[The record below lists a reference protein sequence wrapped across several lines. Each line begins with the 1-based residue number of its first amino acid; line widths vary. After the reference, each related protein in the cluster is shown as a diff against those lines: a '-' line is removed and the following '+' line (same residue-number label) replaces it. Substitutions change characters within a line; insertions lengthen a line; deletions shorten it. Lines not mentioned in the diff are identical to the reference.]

1 MLLRLALLASLGSA
15 SAFLPFQNPPWG
27 PSNYD
32 MASSSISMFCNS
44 SGWVPTNVAS
54 AFGIPSTDWSNDKAD
69 WAKSN
74 PMDSEERLLAQSVLI
89 RTASNMSRPFA
100 YRNLVK
106 ALPWFSTQRRKLEDP
121 AYFSWFLP
129 FSGKGD
135 YHVPDCDTTFTPPLC
150 SKLYHDQLQTPAVP
164 SPSNPNPDGACKD
177 HCYCGGVPCGE
188 YLFDWRAANTSINGQ
203 TLLEWVLEEVIGGPT
218 GVDCPDIFGLFIDDF
233 WCSNIINGTGNCN
246 DPVQGPTEIDPHSQ
260 ADMGLSDQDIADI
273 TAGWLQAMTAAQQR
287 ILDAKAYT
295 WSLIPGQDN
304 ANAMPVIVDQGSCA
318 ARLEE
323 ACGPNNRW
331 QTAPLMHGIGMGN
344 GNGTLPTLDADIASF
359 LLMRG
364 PWAFTGAGVWGMSWP
379 TGQTWNAN
387 NTPTPRPPQMA
398 ADYGEPLDPL
408 CSKVSAGVFTRRYSK
423 TTITL
428 DCSTYTATFEP
439 PVF

>member
-1 MLLRLALLASLGSA
+1 MLRRLALLAASLGSA

-121 AYFSWFLP
+121 AYSPWFLP

-203 TLLEWVLEEVIGGPT
+203 TLLEWVLEEVVGGPT
-218 GVDCPDIFGLFIDDF
+218 GVDSPQVNL
-233 WCSNIINGTGNCN
+233 
-246 DPVQGPTEIDPHSQ
+246 
-260 ADMGLSDQDIADI
+260 
-273 TAGWLQAMTAAQQR
+273 
-287 ILDAKAYT
+287 
-295 WSLIPGQDN
+295 
-304 ANAMPVIVDQGSCA
+304 
-318 ARLEE
+318 ARLH
-323 ACGPNNRW
+323 R
-331 QTAPLMHGIGMGN
+331 
-344 GNGTLPTLDADIASF
+344 PTH
-359 LLMRG
+359 
-364 PWAFTGAGVWGMSWP
+364 PP
-379 TGQTWNAN
+379 TN
-387 NTPTPRPPQMA
+387 
-398 ADYGEPLDPL
+398 
-408 CSKVSAGVFTRRYSK
+408 S
-423 TTITL
+423 
-428 DCSTYTATFEP
+428 
-439 PVF
+439 